1 MTIDMRTAL
10 TDYLRLRRGLGFSLC
25 RGEKLLVQ
33 FLDYLDERGRADFTV
48 DDALAWAK
56 LPEPASPGWLGGRLT
71 VVRGFAAYLHCLDSS
86 VPAIPPGLLP
96 GRGRRAVPY
105 LYSDEDL
112 VALLRQTETLQTP
125 LRAATMRTLVG
136 LLAVTGIRLSEAL
149 AVDDGDFDV
158 DAGVLLVRHGKFG
171 KQRLLP
177 LHLSTVEALTAY
189 RTVRDGW
196 FPIPVSPALLV
207 SQAGTRLLVSNVEL
221 TFARL
226 VHRVG
231 LTPRTPSCRPRIHD
245 LRHAFAVRTLL
256 EWYRDGG
263 DIDARMP
270 LLSTYLGHVS
280 PKNTYWYLD
289 AAPELMAEAARRLQP
304 PSQRGQEQ
312 S

>member
-10 TDYLRLRRGLGFSLC
+10 TDYLRLRRGLGFSLSLA
-25 RGEKLLVQ
+25 EKLLGQ
-33 FLDYLDERGRADFTV
+33 FLDYLDGLGRASFTI

-56 LPEPASPGWLGGRLT
+56 LPEPATPGWLGGRLT
-71 VVRGFAAYLHCLDSS
+71 VARGFAAYLHGLDSS
-86 VPAIPPGLLP
+86 VPTIPPGLLP
-96 GRGRRAVPY
+96 GRIRRAVPY
-105 LYSDEDL
+105 IYSDEDL
-112 VALLRQTETLQTP
+112 AALLRQTETLQTP
-125 LRAATMRTLVG
+125 LRAATMRTLIG
-136 LLAVTGIRLSEAL
+136 LFAVTGIRLSEAL
-149 AVDDGDFDV
+149 AADDADFDV

-177 LHLSTVEALTAY
+177 LHPSTVEALTAY
-189 RTVRDGW
+189 RTIRDEW

-207 SQAGTRLLVSNVEL
+207 SQAGTRLFVSGVEL
-221 TFARL
+221 TFTRLAR
-226 VHRVG
+226 RVG
-231 LTPRTPSCRPRIHD
+231 LTPRTPACRPRIHD
-245 LRHAFAVRTLL
+245 LRHTFAVRTLL
-256 EWYRDGG
+256 GWYRDGG

-304 PSQRGQEQ
+304 PSQEQ

>member
-25 RGEKLLVQ
+25 RDERLLVQ
-33 FLDYLDERGRADFTV
+33 FLDYLDELRRTEFTV

-71 VVRGFAAYLHCLDSS
+71 VVRGFAAYLHSLDSS
-86 VPAIPPGLLP
+86 VPTIPPGLLP

-105 LYSDEDL
+105 LYSGDDL

-125 LRAATMRTLVG
+125 LRAATMRTFVG

-149 AVDDGDFDV
+149 AVDDGDFDAG
-158 DAGVLLVRHGKFG
+158 AGVLLVRHGKFG

-177 LHLSTVEALTAY
+177 LHPSTVEALTAY
-189 RTVRDGW
+189 RTIRDER
-196 FPIPVSPALLV
+196 FPLPVSPALLV
-207 SQAGTRLLVSNVEL
+207 SQAGTRLLISDVEL

-226 VHRVG
+226 VHRTG
-231 LTPRTPSCRPRIHD
+231 LVPRSSSCRPRIHD

-289 AAPELMAEAARRLQP
+289 SAPELMAEAARRLQP
-304 PSQRGQEQ
+304 PSREQ

>member
-56 LPEPASPGWLGGRLT
+56 LSEPASPGWLGGRLT
-71 VVRGFAAYLHCLDSS
+71 VVRGFAAYLHSLDSS

-96 GRGRRAVPY
+96 GRGRRVVPY

-112 VALLRQTETLQTP
+112 VALLRQTETLMTP
-125 LRAATMRTLVG
+125 LRTATMRTLVG
-136 LLAVTGIRLSEAL
+136 LLAVTGVRLSEAL
-149 AVDDGDFDV
+149 TVDDGDFDV

-177 LHLSTVEALTAY
+177 LHPSTVEALTAY

-289 AAPELMAEAARRLQP
+289 SAPELMAEAARRLQP
-304 PSQRGQEQ
+304 PTQEQ

>member
-1 MTIDMRTAL
+1 MTSDMRTAL

-56 LPEPASPGWLGGRLT
+56 LSEPASPGWLGGRLT

-158 DAGVLLVRHGKFG
+158 DAGGAAGAARQVRQAALAAAASEHRRGADGLPHGS
-171 KQRLLP
+171 R
-177 LHLSTVEALTAY
+177 
-189 RTVRDGW
+189 
-196 FPIPVSPALLV
+196 
-207 SQAGTRLLVSNVEL
+207 
-221 TFARL
+221 RL
-226 VHRVG
+226 VPHTG
-231 LTPRTPSCRPRIHD
+231 QSRTSGV
-245 LRHAFAVRTLL
+245 A
-256 EWYRDGG
+256 GG
-263 DIDARMP
+263 YTSA
-270 LLSTYLGHVS
+270 G
-280 PKNTYWYLD
+280 
-289 AAPELMAEAARRLQP
+289 Q
-304 PSQRGQEQ
+304 QR
-312 S
+312 